1 MATPT
6 SIETAI
12 RRASSADDAALAV
25 VGQATFLETFAGV
38 LDGAA
43 IVAHCREAHS
53 AARYRQWLEQDVA
66 LWRDQPLSRLRALL
80 QEDPYRP
87 GAAAL
92 VRELRRRRLELAIV
106 SSGPSIH
113 AELVAEELGVP
124 RVVANEVLVRDGL
137 VTGEVGRCVPLH
149 GKGLVVQGLLEAWG
163 ADPAQTLA
171 LGDSESDIAVFGL
184 VGLAVAVCPQSP
196 KVVQAADLSWD
207 GQGLQPLLQALR
219 DLDPALFP

>member
-1 MATPT
+1 MRVHCYRTPLRW
-6 SIETAI
+6 A
-12 RRASSADDAALAV
+12 
-25 VGQATFLETFAGV
+25 V
-38 LDGAA
+38 LDLDGTLKVERDPYMFLHRRLGTAA
-43 IVAHCREAHS
+43 EAEVLLQDGLS
-53 AARYRQWLEQDVA
+53 GRIPYRQWLEQDVA